1 MSDAGGQ
8 ASTVGELPARRAA
21 TTLGPSELSARG
33 VIALSQHHPARAPD
47 RDTTSHVTRG
57 GALRTAALAA
67 GGALAT
73 VTALGAADR
82 LSAAPSAAKDVRIL
96 NLLLLVEYVEVA
108 FYEAALE
115 RGILSGELEEFAR
128 TVVAHEREHLAFLQK
143 ALGDKADPEPDYDL
157 EAVTKTPGA
166 FARAAA
172 KLEDVA
178 VGAYNGQAT
187 NVTPGAFLAAA
198 RIVSVEAR
206 HAAWIRSIRDGDPAP
221 DAVDVPY
228 DQKRVMRELRTVGLA
243 S

>member
-1 MSDAGGQ
+1 
-8 ASTVGELPARRAA
+8 L
-21 TTLGPSELSARG
+21 L
-33 VIALSQHHPARAPD
+33 HHRPARAPD
-47 RDTTSHVTRG
+47 RDPSDRVTRG

-73 VTALGAADR
+73 VTAVGAADR

-96 NLLLLVEYVEVA
+96 NLLLLVEYMEVA

-128 TVVAHEREHLAFLQK
+128 TVVAHEREHLAYLKQ
-143 ALGDKADPEPDYDL
+143 ALGDKADAEPAYDL
-157 EAVTKTPGA
+157 DAVTASPRA

-172 KLEDVA
+172 KLEDIA

-187 NVTPGAFLAAA
+187 SVTPGAFLAAA

-206 HAAWIRSIRDGDPAP
+206 HAAWIRSIRNGDPAP

-228 DQKRVMRELRTVGLA
+228 ERARVMRELRTVGLA

>member
-1 MSDAGGQ
+1 MPLLD
-8 ASTVGELPARRAA
+8 
-21 TTLGPSELSARG
+21 
-33 VIALSQHHPARAPD
+33 PARAPD
-47 RDTTSHVTRG
+47 RVRTTLTTRG

-73 VTALGAADR
+73 VTAIGAADR

-96 NLLLLVEYVEVA
+96 NLLLLVEHVEVG

-128 TVVAHEREHLAFLQK
+128 TVLRHEREHLAYLRD
-143 ALGDKADPEPDYDL
+143 ALGDKADPAPSYDP
-157 EAVTKTPGA
+157 EAVTADPRA

-187 NVTPGAFLAAA
+187 DVTPGAFLAAA

-206 HAAWIRSIRDGDPAP
+206 HAAWIRSIRNGDPAP

-228 DQKRVMRELRTVGLA
+228 GEARVMRELRSLGL
-243 S
+243 ST

>member
-1 MSDAGGQ
+1 MHD
-8 ASTVGELPARRAA
+8 RR
-21 TTLGPSELSARG
+21 
-33 VIALSQHHPARAPD
+33 PARAPD
-47 RDTTSHVTRG
+47 RETSTAVTTRG
-57 GALRTAALAA
+57 GALRTVALAA
-67 GGALAT
+67 GGALAA

-82 LSAAPSAAKDVRIL
+82 LAAAPSPEQDVKVL
-96 NLLLLVEYVEVA
+96 NLLLLVERVEVA
-108 FYEAALE
+108 LYEAALE
-115 RGILSGELEEFAR
+115 RAGLTGDLDEFAR
-128 TVVAHEREHLAFLQK
+128 AVVAHEREHLAYLED

-157 EAVTKTPGA
+157 ADVTRDADA

-172 KLEDVA
+172 RLEDIA

-206 HAAWIRSIRDGDPAP
+206 HAAWIRSIRNGDPAP

-228 DQKRVMRELRTVGLA
+228 DEAKVRRELLHVGLA

>member
-1 MSDAGGQ
+1 
-8 ASTVGELPARRAA
+8 L
-21 TTLGPSELSARG
+21 
-33 VIALSQHHPARAPD
+33 HHHRPARAPD
-47 RDTTSHVTRG
+47 RHTSSAVTRG

-82 LSAAPSAAKDVRIL
+82 LSAAPSPAKDVRIL
-96 NLLLLVEYVEVA
+96 NLLLVVEYMEVA

-115 RGILSGELEEFAR
+115 RAKLTGELEKFAR
-128 TVVAHEREHLAFLQK
+128 AVVAHEREHVAYLEE
-143 ALGDKADPEPDYDL
+143 ALGDKADPEPEYDL
-157 EAVTKTPGA
+157 EAVTRSPAA

-178 VGAYNGQAT
+178 VGAYNGQAP

-206 HAAWIRSIRDGDPAP
+206 HAAWIRSIRNGDPAP

-228 DQKRVMRELRTVGLA
+228 DQARVMRELREVGLA